1 MPLPVAGE
9 RLAQPPSPEN
19 CTIREESRTT
29 VRVSC
34 AESEYFDANTAT
46 YVLQVF
52 DADTRRLLA
61 SATSLTPSM
70 LEVTNLPAERSQSG
84 LVLSLRI
91 MTAHAMSDATVL
103 HSPHFVQEGNTNKE
117 HQRYPG
123 RAQIHNGSS
132 YQNPPAPPP
141 PYRSRPR
148 YYPRDGAFCAR
159 THRSDE
165 RHRRCSRA
173 SYENQLRRF
182 LTACTIQTVL
192 LTADDGPGEE
202 YCRKIPEQTTRAR
215 EWYVFIHIPSIL
227 LLIRLN
233 CSNTTI
239 LEFLRCTLRIVP
251 EAIGNR
257 YANRDAVNIRIVY
270 ITKQE

>member
-117 HQRYPG
+117 HHRYPG

-132 YQNPPAPPP
+132 YQ
-141 PYRSRPR
+141 S
-148 YYPRDGAFCAR
+148 AR
-159 THRSDE
+159 TPVCPLPRLTVPMMVLLREDSSG
-165 RHRRCSRA
+165 RCDRCRA
-173 SYENQLRRF
+173 SYENRLRIYSLPLVQFELFFSRPV
-182 LTACTIQTVL
+182 TSWRRVL
-192 LTADDGPGEE
+192 SRPRDSEANDS
-202 YCRKIPEQTTRAR
+202 YSRVIHSSVSRVYTR
-215 EWYVFIHIPSIL
+215 ST
-227 LLIRLN
+227 IRLN
-233 CSNTTI
+233 LPTTVSNTP
-239 LEFLRCTLRIVP
+239 EFLYRTNYAYQIDMKIVM
-251 EAIGNR
+251 
-257 YANRDAVNIRIVY
+257 
-270 ITKQE
+270 Q

>member
-1 MPLPVAGE
+1 VPLPVAGE

-70 LEVTNLPAERSQSG
+70 LEVTDLPAERSQSG

-103 HSPHFVQEGNTNKE
+103 HSPHFVQESNTQE
-117 HQRYPG
+117 HQQFPG
-123 RAQIHNGSS
+123 TAHTPQWNASC
-132 YQNPPAPPP
+132 PF
-141 PYRSRPR
+141 RSPINVV
-148 YYPRDGAFCAR
+148 PLLLQ
-159 THRSDE
+159 
-165 RHRRCSRA
+165 RR
-173 SYENQLRRF
+173 
-182 LTACTIQTVL
+182 
-192 LTADDGPGEE
+192 
-202 YCRKIPEQTTRAR
+202 
-215 EWYVFIHIPSIL
+215 WSIL
-227 LLIRLN
+227 LSGRDHREGRAFATIDLRRSCLFKFAFRVTRPVPYEDECRSRNRRVIAIRSRSGYPLLQRPF
-233 CSNTTI
+233 T
-239 LEFLRCTLRIVP
+239 RIAPVSELSANSRP
-251 EAIGNR
+251 IG
-257 YANRDAVNIRIVY
+257 VSEIR
-270 ITKQE
+270 E

>member
-1 MPLPVAGE
+1 MISRALSSQLDEGWGWCVVPLPVAGE

-70 LEVTNLPAERSQSG
+70 LEVTDLPAERSQSG

-117 HQRYPG
+117 HHRYPG
-123 RAQIHNGSS
+123 RAQIHSGSS
-132 YQNPPAPPP
+132 YLPAPPP
-141 PYRSRPR
+141 PLCPRPPLLSPWRCFCTSDVVAAIEREYENRFFSFLVQFKFFFSRPVTSWKKS
-148 YYPRDGAFCAR
+148 AVAIAR
-159 THRSDE
+159 FRSKRLVLANDTFI
-165 RHRRCSRA
+165 RVPSTL
-173 SYENQLRRF
+173 SSIL
-182 LTACTIQTVL
+182 VL
-192 LTADDGPGEE
+192 L
-202 YCRKIPEQTTRAR
+202 
-215 EWYVFIHIPSIL
+215 S
-227 LLIRLN
+227 
-233 CSNTTI
+233 
-239 LEFLRCTLRIVP
+239 EFHMP
-251 EAIGNR
+251 FPN
-257 YANRDAVNIRIVY
+257 YAQDY
-270 ITKQE
+270 Q

>member
-52 DADTRRLLA
+52 DANTRRLLG

-70 LEVTNLPAERSQSG
+70 LEVTDLPADSSHSG

-91 MTAHAMSDATVL
+91 MTAHAMSDATLL
-103 HSPHFVQEGNTNKE
+103 HSPHFVPEGNTQE

-123 RAQIHNGSS
+123 RAQIHNGSRS
-132 YQNPPAPPP
+132 LPRPPP
-141 PYRSRPR
+141 LALY
-148 YYPRDGAFCAR
+148 
-159 THRSDE
+159 
-165 RHRRCSRA
+165 
-173 SYENQLRRF
+173 
-182 LTACTIQTVL
+182 IV
-192 LTADDGPGEE
+192 
-202 YCRKIPEQTTRAR
+202 
-215 EWYVFIHIPSIL
+215 
-227 LLIRLN
+227 
-233 CSNTTI
+233 
-239 LEFLRCTLRIVP
+239 RI
-251 EAIGNR
+251 
-257 YANRDAVNIRIVY
+257 DAMMLFKMRVI
-270 ITKQE
+270 KSP